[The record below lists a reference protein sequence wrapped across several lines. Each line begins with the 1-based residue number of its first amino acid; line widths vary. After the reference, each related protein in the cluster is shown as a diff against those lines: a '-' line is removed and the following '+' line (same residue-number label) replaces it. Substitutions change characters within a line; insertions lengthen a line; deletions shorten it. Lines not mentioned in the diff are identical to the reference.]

1 MAGKDRKYKLY
12 KTIQFFMISLTLKKL
27 FAMNIEELR
36 EYCLSKKGVTES
48 FPFDETTLVFKV
60 MGKMF
65 ALTDTED
72 EFSINLKCDPEKAI
86 ELREKYPAVQPGYH
100 MNKKHWNTIYID
112 GSLSDDILKTLIEDS
127 YNLVVNTI
135 PGKLKDQLKK
145 I

>member
-1 MAGKDRKYKLY
+1 
-12 KTIQFFMISLTLKKL
+12 
-27 FAMNIEELR
+27 MNIEELR

-48 FPFDETTLVFKV
+48 FPFDQATLVFKV

-100 MNKKHWNTIYID
+100 MNKKHWNTIYVD
-112 GSLSDDILKTLIEDS
+112 GSLIDE
-127 YNLVVNTI
+127 
-135 PGKLKDQLKK
+135 KLKAWIDYSYWLITNSLPKK
-145 I
+145 DRIILGLI